1 MQNFIKRIIIIPV
14 LLSLLA
20 AGPIKCSDLD
30 MATDGICE
38 NCFEGM
44 SRDSVYTVIYCYG
57 VGKNTNISILQ
68 LMNTSVPVL
77 LKAKDVALYRDD
89 VALPV
94 TMYDGLGKKRD
105 SIFTTGHD
113 IIGFDAKV
121 GQIYK
126 RAPKFSIEDEKR
138 NPIIRLVQRRVFGD
152 SLVFSFDLNQDTV
165 MIKDIRFFD
174 LLYNAKY
181 VMDHYVLV
189 KENGL
194 ISDTIINRSVIFNN
208 EKYKKRRSE
217 IMQKYSSNH

>member
-89 VALPV
+89 VALYQAALNDLRPNQKFFIECP
-94 TMYDGLGKKRD
+94 DG
-105 SIFTTGHD
+105 S
-113 IIGFDAKV
+113 KV
-121 GQIYK
+121 IPPCSFLDEVMREGAGRWRWSK
-126 RAPKFSIEDEKR
+126 DKF
-138 NPIIRLVQRRVFGD
+138 
-152 SLVFSFDLNQDTV
+152 
-165 MIKDIRFFD
+165 
-174 LLYNAKY
+174 
-181 VMDHYVLV
+181 
-189 KENGL
+189 
-194 ISDTIINRSVIFNN
+194 
-208 EKYKKRRSE
+208 
-217 IMQKYSSNH
+217 